1 MKGTSPG
8 VVSPP
13 LSFSSEHKD
22 KFAEEK
28 FERGKRSKREKKGRE
43 LSGKGSTMT
52 FGPEKKKIIEKP
64 VMKI

>member
-13 LSFSSEHKD
+13 SFSSEHKD
-22 KFAEEK
+22 KFEEEK
-28 FERGKRSKREKKGRE
+28 FEGGKRSKRGKKRQGIARKR
-43 LSGKGSTMT
+43 LCNDLWAR
-52 FGPEKKKIIEKP
+52 KKKIIEKP